1 MKAALL
7 CKLIANS
14 PLSHTTRLK
23 RFSALLLCLLLAV
36 TFCACTSSSPAASS
50 EAPVTS
56 LPASSAEK
64 LSSALPAS
72 SEAAEKLE
80 LEIDRTLGLDTIST
94 GQYINQQGKLI
105 VDRKYF
111 DTICPDE
118 FTKDEYYTRQYSLLD
133 ISENTANI
141 STAIDANWSAFL
153 INGKIHLTDS
163 YNACQSVDLQKD
175 WDNARKK
182 EKAYYAAFPDVKSV
196 FTLSGPSGNLI
207 AGAVL
212 PDHSVRSIG
221 SENDA
226 LFDRSLSGWNVVS
239 ACYYGTAADGGI
251 LGLKPDGRFCFEPVS
266 GEPDSDFSKISNV
279 AAFSGNPFQYITQEG
294 GFITCLLNDG
304 TLIVTDGEAKY
315 TAAQNVVKI
324 DTSAQI
330 YITSDNSV
338 YSNNQKIGSVS
349 DWHNVAY
356 LKRLN
361 GDTVV
366 AAMKNG
372 TVEVVSPGDAS
383 KTLLDFLASI
393 KDLKVAWE

>member
-50 EAPVTS
+50 EAPASS
-56 LPASSAEK
+56 LPASSAEAP
-64 LSSALPAS
+64 SSALPVS

-105 VDRKYF
+105 VNRKYF
-111 DTICPDE
+111 DDADYQLQFIHLGLSPETVG
-118 FTKDEYYTRQYSLLD
+118 
-133 ISENTANI
+133 ISSAMDYAWDVFI
-141 STAIDANWSAFL
+141 ID
-153 INGKIHLTDS
+153 GKIHVTDYYRPCIDS
-163 YNACQSVDLQKD
+163 DSQAE
-175 WDNARKK
+175 WDKERK
-182 EKAYYAAFPDVKSV
+182 EIKS
-196 FTLSGPSGNLI
+196 FLSS
-207 AGAVL
+207 L
-212 PDHSVRSIG
+212 PKVRSTFVLDSHGGGFLGAIFSDG
-221 SENDA
+221 SVGYIDSSTVTKP
-226 LFDRSLSGWNVVS
+226 DGWNVVS
-239 ACYYGTAADGGI
+239 ACYYGTATDGGI
-251 LGLKPDGRFCFEPVS
+251 LGLKPDGRFCFEPIS

-279 AAFSGNPFQYITQEG
+279 AAFSGNPFQYITQES

-356 LKRLN
+356 LKQLN